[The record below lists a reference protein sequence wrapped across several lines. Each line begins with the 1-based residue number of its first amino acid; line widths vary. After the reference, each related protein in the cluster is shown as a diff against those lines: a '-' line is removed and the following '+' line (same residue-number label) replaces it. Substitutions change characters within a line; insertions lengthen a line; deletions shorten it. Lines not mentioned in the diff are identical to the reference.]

1 MIATR
6 RPRYHP
12 DPSLDIQ
19 NRTVNRLKLD
29 KPSITKKLAASS
41 IDEQKRTVL
50 ARFKDKNPKDQ
61 AKEPQI
67 ESVLSLL
74 NGHNTFLLAGTG
86 FGKSRVPEMLFHMFP
101 KVSKPVV
108 LVLNPL
114 DTLGNNQVRSGLVFQ
129 VFGQ

>member
-1 MIATR
+1 MPVRFVIIF
-6 RPRYHP
+6 
-12 DPSLDIQ
+12 L
-19 NRTVNRLKLD
+19 VNLGNTTD
-29 KPSITKKLAASS
+29 
-41 IDEQKRTVL
+41 
-50 ARFKDKNPKDQ
+50 FDQ

-67 ESVLSLL
+67 ERVLSLL